1 MSGNA
6 TAWIIF
12 LISLLVLSLAATPY
26 WRAADQL
33 LIAVRL
39 SLILAASVIFVRAKW
54 RRRGDAAP
62 RPTTPN
68 PSYFASAVGTT
79 ASNSQNEN
87 GPVDREVCY

>member
-1 MSGNA
+1 MSAKSNA

-39 SLILAASVIFVRAKW
+39 SLVLAASVIFVRARW
-54 RRRGDAAP
+54 RRRGNAAP
-62 RPTTPN
+62 PADHAESFLLRLRRW
-68 PSYFASAVGTT
+68 YHG
-79 ASNSQNEN
+79 E
-87 GPVDREVCY
+87 